1 MCRYKSG
8 VMTEDGVFVPDY
20 DSHTDMLTELGIEDT
35 EANAR
40 SKFVRFERYP
50 KDGNVFSDIST
61 WIYRVDQDIL
71 PDWYVEEVDKARAVA
86 AVKEWAKNRIHIGKE
101 NLVIDSGEGHCIK
114 DCKNVTIKGN
124 AKVLQITDSD
134 IKNIYG
140 DSEVGNIY
148 GDAKIRY
155 IYGNAKVGNIYGNA
169 KIRCIYDNAKI
180 GNICDNAKIGYICG
194 NAKVGGIYGN
204 ANVGGIYGNAKVG
217 GIYGDAEVGYICD
230 NAKIGYI
237 CDNAKIR
244 CIYGNAEVEYI
255 YGNAEVECIY
265 GNAEVE
271 CIYDDASITSSEHCD
286 WANKAGVKISGNAT
300 FRDGFTKTIYQAGD
314 WKLVNIGKSGR
325 IGESA

>member
-8 VMTEDGVFVPDY
+8 VMKEDSVFVPDY

-114 DCKNVTIKGN
+114 DCKNVTIKGS

-134 IKNIYG
+134 IRGIF
-140 DSEVGNIY
+140 
-148 GDAKIRY
+148 GDAK
-155 IYGNAKVGNIYGNA
+155 VGG
-169 KIRCIYDNAKI
+169 IYD
-180 GNICDNAKIGYICG
+180 

-204 ANVGGIYGNAKVG
+204 AEVGHIYGNAMIVGSAYSDWINKTKV
-217 GIYGDAEVGYICD
+217 
-230 NAKIGYI
+230 K
-237 CDNAKIR
+237 
-244 CIYGNAEVEYI
+244 
-255 YGNAEVECIY
+255 
-265 GNAEVE
+265 
-271 CIYDDASITSSEHCD
+271 T
-286 WANKAGVKISGNAT
+286 SGNAV
-300 FRDGFTKTIYQAGD
+300 FKDCFTKTIYQAGD
-314 WKLVNIGKSGR
+314 WKLVNVGESGR